1 VTDRT
6 PEETMNTTSMLWN
19 QLRAGFP
26 WARARFE
33 TSLIARLLQRVIG
46 ALTPEPMPMPV
57 PVPVR
62 RPRVAL
68 QLVTLAAFGIAA
80 AAGSAH
86 AYPSRWYDDT
96 ADGQLVDVQVS
107 VEGQTTPLYNS
118 PRADSRMYF
127 EAREGRNYGI
137 VLHNRT
143 GERVGVVLTVD
154 GLNVIDGRRSQLTNS
169 EPMYVLD
176 PWETATIQG
185 WRTSQHDIRKFVFV
199 DEERSYAERTN
210 QGNGD
215 LGWIRVNAY
224 REVRPFA
231 WWGLGKTTQPYRG
244 DSNLRDEHNAPEAA
258 PAPPTGSM
266 DFQGRGQAAPNEARA
281 QRQTDDSNPG
291 TGWGDRDYD
300 PVRQTEFHAMS
311 QPGDRIV
318 LRYEYASGLQALGIQ
333 PIRWRSR
340 TQDRDRGTYGYAQP
354 PRW

>member
-1 VTDRT
+1 
-6 PEETMNTTSMLWN
+6 MNTTSMLWN
-19 QLRAGFP
+19 QLRAGLP

-33 TSLIARLLQRVIG
+33 TSRFARLFQRVIG
-46 ALTPEPMPMPV
+46 ALTPEPMPIPV

-68 QLVTLAAFGIAA
+68 QLVTLAALGVAA

-86 AYPSRWYDDT
+86 AYPSRWFDDT

-107 VEGQTTPLYNS
+107 VEGQNTPLYAS
-118 PRADSRMYF
+118 PQGDSRMYF
-127 EAREGRNYGI
+127 EAHQGRNYGI

-154 GLNVIDGRRSQLTNS
+154 GLNVIDGRRSALTNR

-185 WRTSQHDIRKFVFV
+185 WRTSQQDIRKFVFI
-199 DEERSYAERTN
+199 DEEHSYAERTG

-231 WWGLGKTTQPYRG
+231 WWGLRKDQPYRDNSSRVLDG
-244 DSNLRDEHNAPEAA
+244 QPAPEAQA
-258 PAPPTGSM
+258 PAPPQGAM
-266 DFQGRGQAAPNEARA
+266 DFQGQRQAAPDEMRA
-281 QRQTDDSNPG
+281 QRKSEESNPG
-291 TGWGDRDYD
+291 TGWGDRGYD
-300 PVRQTEFHAMS
+300 PVRETQFQAVN

-318 LRYEYASGLQALGIQ
+318 LRYEYADGLQALGIQ

-340 TQDRDRGTYGYAQP
+340 TQDRDHGAYGYAQP